1 MRHRLFRLWT
11 VLRMLWS
18 NVWCVQGYWIRKKQ
32 KNRCVKTI
40 IGRSTN
46 TFYTPTKNQNSPC
59 NEMVG
64 SLLSCWNGW
73 NSFLH
78 VTVWVCNSDQT
89 TWYNTKHPRWTRHWS
104 PAGKPGS
111 RSLPCWKRIMQGSVV
126 SCGTSTLSPSLYPYI
141 WCTSFWKQPQWLK
154 HPHALLL
161 IHLNGH
167 RSFYPRLER
176 LRATSRLWYIRRIF
190 VCTWARGWWL
200 PCVKVRK
207 HMVVPSWTIKSG

>member
-1 MRHRLFRLWT
+1 MCHRLFRVWT
-11 VLRMLWS
+11 VLRMLRS
-18 NVWCVQGYWIRKKQ
+18 KVWMRARVLDQKKT
-32 KNRCVKTI
+32 KKCVKTI

-46 TFYTPTKNQNSPC
+46 TFYTPPKNQNSPC

-64 SLLSCWNGW
+64 RLLSCWNGW

-89 TWYNTKHPRWTRHWS
+89 TWYNTKHPRWTLHWS
-104 PAGKPGS
+104 PAGMPGS
-111 RSLPCWKRIMQGSVV
+111 RSLPCWKRIMQEVWYHVV
-126 SCGTSTLSPSLYPYI
+126 PVYTLSPSLYPYI

-190 VCTWARGWWL
+190 VCAWARGWWL

-207 HMVVPSWTIKSG
+207 HMVVPSWTLKLW